1 MRDAASDLGGR
12 AWIFASE
19 NKDRYIEF
27 IEWKSV
33 VSIIEQPSLA
43 LPLEQLD
50 TAFNAEES
58 ARLAVLLKGPGL
70 RANPEHWAE
79 RTRLMQERI
88 AAPAH

>member
-12 AWIFASE
+12 AWIFANESS
-19 NKDRYIEF
+19 DRYIEF

-43 LPLEQLD
+43 LPLEELD

-58 ARLAVLLKGPGL
+58 ALWNEA
-70 RANPEHWAE
+70 
-79 RTRLMQERI
+79 TI
-88 AAPAH
+88 